1 MSDWSSRY
9 VFPGFALSSPTSAR
23 MQTRIR
29 VRYEPALLPGPLTPR
44 REGFRALHGFAREV
58 ASRLNEARAS
68 KKAERRQVHF
78 LQR

>member
-9 VFPGFALSSPTSAR
+9 VFPGCALASPAPAR
-23 MQTRIR
+23 IQTRIR